1 MQYKGLVMRVF
12 IFFILV
18 KLYIVDNKKDFVIK
32 FDIYIRYIDNVFVL
46 TDCKERL
53 SKVYFKQL

>member
-1 MQYKGLVMRVF
+1 MRVF
-12 IFFILV
+12 ISFILV

-32 FDIYIRYIDNVFVL
+32 FDIYIRYIDNVFVI